1 MHVTAAV
8 IWVGGDITLTT
19 LGIVFERRQ
28 DGETL
33 AALGKMGAWIGVKVY
48 TPALF
53 VVLAFGLAMMHEGN
67 LDFGQFW
74 IIFALVG
81 WTIATVVGSDSSVRS
96 WTDRRGGS
104 DATAHLT
111 RGRRPRQAP
120 LHDLPLRHD
129 PADPDRDQHGR
140 EAVLLGHVRLGTLA

>member
-1 MHVTAAV
+1 MHVTAAE

-33 AALGKMGAWIGVKVY
+33 AAPGNMGAGIGVKVY

-53 VVLAFGLAMMHEGN
+53 IVLAFGLAMMHEGDV
-67 LDFGQFW
+67 DFGQFW

-81 WTIATVVGSDSSVRS
+81 WTIATVVGVGFVGPSSGGSTRRLRPMVRPHPRSPPASSVS
-96 WTDRRGGS
+96 S
-104 DATAHLT
+104 
-111 RGRRPRQAP
+111 
-120 LHDLPLRHD
+120 
-129 PADPDRDQHGR
+129 
-140 EAVLLGHVRLGTLA
+140 